1 MNLRSKHILARIAV
15 ILTVVTAMVSC
26 SKNTS
31 DFTIIPNNGIEQENT
46 SRIPDE
52 IYRNVFIVYSMGFNN
67 ISSYLRTDLQELTGN
82 AEICNTRDRI
92 IIFSHLRKGNEKQS
106 SPVLTELRADEF
118 GHITCDTLEVYP
130 NTTRSADAR
139 TLGSV
144 LTRIRDEYPAK
155 RYSILFSSHGTGWA
169 PENYCAT
176 PSSFESSGSGS
187 GSWSARRKED
197 LVPKIHWT
205 YPEDSSIPMVKSLGA
220 ETVSGG
226 NIEIDI
232 KELAASIPMK
242 LDFIIFDAC
251 FMGGIEVA
259 YELRNVCDRIVASQ
273 TEVIAEG
280 MDYITMTSYLMKGS
294 GPDLEGF
301 CRNYFDYYN
310 NHQQVL
316 YRSATISLT
325 DTRKLDQLADACRDV
340 FESRRSEIAALEGK
354 NLVQPYFQKTYT
366 SLHGW
371 FFDLESV
378 IINSGASQEQLAKVK
393 DALDQCIIYKAATET
408 FFTTQIEIKHH
419 CGLSMYLPYKKKTY
433 LNNFYKSLEWNKA
446 TGLVK

>member
-1 MNLRSKHILARIAV
+1 
-15 ILTVVTAMVSC
+15 
-26 SKNTS
+26 
-31 DFTIIPNNGIEQENT
+31 
-46 SRIPDE
+46 
-52 IYRNVFIVYSMGFNN
+52 
-67 ISSYLRTDLQELTGN
+67 
-82 AEICNTRDRI
+82 
-92 IIFSHLRKGNEKQS
+92 
-106 SPVLTELRADEF
+106 
-118 GHITCDTLEVYP
+118 
-130 NTTRSADAR
+130 
-139 TLGSV
+139 
-144 LTRIRDEYPAK
+144 
-155 RYSILFSSHGTGWA
+155 
-169 PENYCAT
+169 
-176 PSSFESSGSGS
+176 
-187 GSWSARRKED
+187 
-197 LVPKIHWT
+197 
-205 YPEDSSIPMVKSLGA
+205 
-220 ETVSGG
+220 
-226 NIEIDI
+226 
-232 KELAASIPMK
+232 MK